1 MYSYFWDI
9 KMDWNLLECSDKS
22 TFLRK
27 HLTFAPER
35 NYYIVIVLNFV
46 MRLAWTM
53 TLSPAVLQLFGDK
66 NLLTLVTGS
75 I

>member
-1 MYSYFWDI
+1 
-9 KMDWNLLECSDKS
+9 MDWNLLECSDKS

-27 HLTFAPER
+27 YLTFGPER
-35 NYYIVIVLNFV
+35 NYYIVIVLNFL
-46 MRLAWTM
+46 MRCAWTL
-53 TLSPAVLQLFGDK
+53 TLSPAVMSLFGDK